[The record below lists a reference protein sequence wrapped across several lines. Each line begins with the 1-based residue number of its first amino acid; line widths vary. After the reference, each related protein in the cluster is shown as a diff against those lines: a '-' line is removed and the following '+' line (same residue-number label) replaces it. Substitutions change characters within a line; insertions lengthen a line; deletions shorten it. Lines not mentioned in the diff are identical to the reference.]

1 MIHSAFRH
9 SLLALTALLAITA
22 GGQNIPATVEE
33 LSADKAYTI
42 RNPHFSAYAIS
53 SPDNHD
59 HYVWAA
65 EMIGD
70 DDHPIK
76 NPSYSL
82 PLDPASPY
90 RAWMIV
96 NYEGQWYIYN
106 IGARQFLVVGETG
119 GIQAT
124 TLQDTPIPVTIAA
137 TDDGLFTF
145 ITTDGQRN
153 YMCAAPQMDY
163 PVSVWTADDAGSVW
177 QVEEDTL
184 VAADRQACIDLIER
198 RLPATL
204 TIITRNGNIY
214 PRTDGGGFPDQVT
227 PYEPLT
233 FSAQSL
239 SGYTCP
245 DGVRVRHGRNLHGP
259 RWADGR
265 QQWSEFTLEATED
278 LTTIPADSIDGD
290 IMITALWEQ
299 TDPDAMQMVFSDEFD
314 GLGEPDARWWT
325 RTLRQGSTWNRW
337 CSSDPRVVFQQGGAL
352 HCLAIPTPSD
362 SQESTPMLTGG
373 IKSLGLVSFQY
384 GHAEARIKTNQ
395 WRGNFPAFWMMPAS
409 SPKGWPNDGEID
421 IWETIDASTQSWH
434 TVHTNWTFNLHHGPN
449 SQTFGPLDYSLWHTF
464 AVDWDESSI
473 TWYVDGQR
481 VWSYTK
487 SIDPSALDQ
496 GQWPFDAPFYLIL
509 NQSVGDGSW
518 AANADTV
525 HTYETLFDWVRVYQ
539 PADITGLDELGVR
552 SEELGMRNE
561 ELGVGNGQSAYDLQG
576 RKLSPF
582 PSGGAGGRLP
592 NGQLP
597 KGIYIIGG
605 KKVVK

>member
-1 MIHSAFRH
+1 
-9 SLLALTALLAITA
+9 
-22 GGQNIPATVEE
+22 
-33 LSADKAYTI
+33 
-42 RNPHFSAYAIS
+42 
-53 SPDNHD
+53 
-59 HYVWAA
+59 
-65 EMIGD
+65 
-70 DDHPIK
+70 
-76 NPSYSL
+76 
-82 PLDPASPY
+82 
-90 RAWMIV
+90 
-96 NYEGQWYIYN
+96 
-106 IGARQFLVVGETG
+106 
-119 GIQAT
+119 
-124 TLQDTPIPVTIAA
+124 
-137 TDDGLFTF
+137 
-145 ITTDGQRN
+145 
-153 YMCAAPQMDY
+153 
-163 PVSVWTADDAGSVW
+163 
-177 QVEEDTL
+177 
-184 VAADRQACIDLIER
+184 
-198 RLPATL
+198 
-204 TIITRNGNIY
+204 
-214 PRTDGGGFPDQVT
+214 
-227 PYEPLT
+227 
-233 FSAQSL
+233 
-239 SGYTCP
+239 
-245 DGVRVRHGRNLHGP
+245 
-259 RWADGR
+259 
-265 QQWSEFTLEATED
+265 
-278 LTTIPADSIDGD
+278 
-290 IMITALWEQ
+290 
-299 TDPDAMQMVFSDEFD
+299 
-314 GLGEPDARWWT
+314 
-325 RTLRQGSTWNRW
+325 
-337 CSSDPRVVFQQGGAL
+337 
-352 HCLAIPTPSD
+352 
-362 SQESTPMLTGG
+362 MLTGG

-518 AANADTV
+518 AANADTG

-539 PADITGLDELGVR
+539 PADITGINELGVR
-552 SEELGMRNE
+552 SEELR
-561 ELGVGNGQSAYDLQG
+561 VGNGQSAYDLQG